1 VYVIFVELACR
12 TRKAKDRKI
21 WCGVLDL
28 LAWEMMAYNL
38 FMRENEFELKN
49 LDDAGRPPLVKAV
62 ISASSSSPKQLQDET
77 LHVRLHFYFFIIPSK
92 TSTTLSP
99 TSTVPLFP
107 PRSFVL

>member
-1 VYVIFVELACR
+1 MYVIFVELACR

-62 ISASSSSPKQLQDET
+62 ISASSTKQLQDET